1 MWLYSATV
9 LTAFT
14 YLVCSSNLFDAKKR
28 HKKDGSHTPS
38 VNYRRRYRLSSAD
51 KEEIQIPMKIPKLS
65 RAQKIALI
73 IESGQNPFE
82 KKRKRKEKGKIRLRK
97 LRHVRQYPNNAYL
110 LLDDN
115 DGDELQWNLNMYRET
130 VTDKMQKQKQQEEE
144 SRRFENS
151 RWEAD
156 MELATT
162 TTTTLIK
169 TEWEKIKKS
178 YNGSNNWESS
188 TLWYWDTSTNHPT
201 YWDTSMTSNF
211 WQTST
216 KEPFWRQNIETVIT
230 TTTTTAISPIIDSI
244 AFKTTSA
251 APVPDVT
258 EEFIWVATPVSSPKS
273 HQPIALPI
281 KSCPHRFDA
290 VTRAFNGRTYV
301 FARDRVYQ
309 LWRHDNLHQKASFLV
324 SEMFPKGPRTVTVAY
339 TNNRSGVTVLIE
351 HQTVYRYRWNRK
363 NKIFYLARKS
373 PQTLTKKI
381 PVYPRAGFQWVDG
394 NQVLVEGDNFATYD
408 AYWNV
413 ATFSGLTTNYFPQFP
428 RDLIGLTYQ
437 NDTFFILYTA
447 SNKIQH
453 VKLLLNFIHLSNK
466 LFQIYDTGKYRVIQE
481 YPIQISEF
489 VGCFNG

>member
-28 HKKDGSHTPS
+28 LKKNGNHTSS
-38 VNYRRRYRLSSAD
+38 VNYRRRYRLPLAD
-51 KEEIQIPMKIPKLS
+51 KEEIQLPMRIPKLS

-97 LRHVRQYPNNAYL
+97 LRHVRQYPNNAFL

-115 DGDELQWNLNMYRET
+115 DGDELQWNINMYRESD
-130 VTDKMQKQKQQEEE
+130 TDKMQKQQQQ
-144 SRRFENS
+144 SGRFENS

-156 MELATT
+156 TELATT
-162 TTTTLIK
+162 TVK
-169 TEWEKIKKS
+169 TEWENIKKS
-178 YNGSNNWESS
+178 YNGSNHWESS
-188 TLWYWDTSTNHPT
+188 TLWYWDTSTNPT
-201 YWDTSMTSNF
+201 YWHTSVTSNS
-211 WQTST
+211 WQTTT
-216 KEPFWRQNIETVIT
+216 KHPLWRQNIETVIT
-230 TTTTTAISPIIDSI
+230 TTTTTTSPITDSI
-244 AFKTTSA
+244 IVFTTTSTP
-251 APVPDVT
+251 PVPDVT
-258 EEFIWVATPVSSPKS
+258 EEEFIWERLQVATPGTSPKPN
-273 HQPIALPI
+273 QPLALPM
-281 KSCPHRFDA
+281 KNCPHRFDA

-309 LWRHDNLHQKASFLV
+309 LWRHDNLHQKASFLI

-339 TNNRSGVTVLIE
+339 TNSRSGVTVLIE

-363 NKIFYLARKS
+363 NKVFYLARKS
-373 PQTLTKKI
+373 PQTLTTKM

-447 SNKIQH
+447 SNKIQ
-453 VKLLLNFIHLSNK
+453 
-466 LFQIYDTGKYRVIQE
+466 IYDTGKYRVIQE